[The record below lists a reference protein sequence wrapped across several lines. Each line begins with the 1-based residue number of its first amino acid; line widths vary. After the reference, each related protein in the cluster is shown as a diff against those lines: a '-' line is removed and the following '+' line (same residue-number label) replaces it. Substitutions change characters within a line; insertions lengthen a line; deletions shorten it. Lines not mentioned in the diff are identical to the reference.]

1 MIFFGLN
8 MAHARTFY
16 YRQKLW
22 QFSDY
27 MTTPHPLS
35 KQRDYKESCLSLKN
49 AFSWI
54 YKVPFA
60 GTVTTRSSVFLS
72 LFSHV
77 SLMILR
83 VSHDVLDSHIINTL
97 TSNHLIVG
105 NGSITFWN
113 KIPLY
118 ESRLSC
124 SSPQNNPSAFLF
136 SVWKKPR
143 HPVVRGQYELIPT
156 NSVGANSL
164 PVDSRSKPFPV
175 DLPLSH
181 LLISCFEL
189 FFVSSE
195 NLRKQGLK
203 LYVGN
208 LAWS

>member
-8 MAHARTFY
+8 MAHARAFY

-60 GTVTTRSSVFLS
+60 GTVTTRLSVFLS

-124 SSPQNNPSAFLF
+124 SSPQNNPSAFLL

-143 HPVVRGQYELIPT
+143 NTIQW
-156 NSVGANSL
+156 
-164 PVDSRSKPFPV
+164 
-175 DLPLSH
+175 
-181 LLISCFEL
+181 
-189 FFVSSE
+189 
-195 NLRKQGLK
+195 
-203 LYVGN
+203 YVGN
-208 LAWS
+208 TNSYLQTRLLQILYLLIQDQNRFQWICLLVICLSAVLNYFSFPLRI